1 MPDHGRAVGTARLL
15 SVLLLVVAV
24 SGILIGSPERVTAPL
39 DMVVGLAIGFT
50 PVGLFLLRGLPG
62 HPLAGL
68 TVASGLLA
76 LAALAAVAWSGTLVG
91 AWLTQWLWFPAV
103 GLIPLTLLAFPDG
116 FGDRVSRRIAA
127 MMAAAVVIGTVLLAA
142 AAAKAPRGLAT
153 GGTTGTPTQRLLVMG
168 VLALSGVL
176 ILGTL
181 WVIARML
188 ERVRRASALG
198 RRQLASLL
206 PAGAL
211 LIPGLVLDAAG
222 VPFALVPA
230 AIALPLG
237 MGAAVL
243 RFSYRDLDLVVN
255 RTLVWL
261 VMTGL
266 LILVFGAVVT
276 GVSALLPG
284 AGWLPTALAI
294 GLVAATFDPVRR
306 RVEGSLRR
314 LLFGDRDSPELVLA
328 TLSRQM
334 RQAAEPRAMLTALVA
349 TVTEALQVP
358 YARLVLDTPSG
369 SMAVAEH
376 GRVTSTQGF
385 PIGDPGELGRLE
397 VAPRRT
403 GEAFTPAEH
412 NLLTEVA
419 AAAAVAIRAHRL
431 TLDLHAARQALVLA
445 REEERLRIRR
455 DLHDGLGPALVGS
468 RMQVRAVQALV
479 SDPRAGELLTS
490 TFDDLTVC
498 STEVRRIVDG
508 LRPPALD
515 AGLAPALHS
524 LIRSVLPAL
533 DTHIDITDDLLSL
546 PPAVDVAVYR
556 IAAEALA
563 NVARHAD
570 ARRIH
575 FQVERD
581 RTSVTLVVADDGRG
595 GARGRPGGVG
605 LGSMEARVAE
615 LGGHFEIRS
624 EQGTQ
629 VRAVLPLAVG

>member
-1 MPDHGRAVGTARLL
+1 MTDHGRVVGTARLL
-15 SVLLLVVAV
+15 TVALLLVAV
-24 SGILIGSPERVTAPL
+24 SGLLVGSSERVTAPL

-62 HPLAGL
+62 HPVAGL
-68 TVASGLLA
+68 TLASGILA
-76 LAALAAVAWSGTLVG
+76 LAALGAIAWSATVVG

-103 GLIPLTLLAFPDG
+103 GLIPLTLLTFPDG
-116 FGDRVSRRIAA
+116 IGDRVSRRVAGTLA
-127 MMAAAVVIGTVLLAA
+127 TAVVVGTVLLAVA
-142 AAAKAPRGLAT
+142 AAQSPRGLAT
-153 GGTTGTPTQRLLVMG
+153 GGAPGTPTQRLLVTG

-176 ILGTL
+176 VLGTL

-188 ERVRRASALG
+188 RRVRRTSALG

-206 PAGAL
+206 PAAAL
-211 LIPGLVLDAAG
+211 LVPGLALDAAG
-222 VPFALVPA
+222 APFALVPA

-243 RFSYRDLDLVVN
+243 RFAYRDLDLVVN
-255 RTLVWL
+255 RTMVWL
-261 VMTGL
+261 VMTVL

-276 GVSALLPG
+276 GVTALLPG
-284 AGWLPTALAI
+284 ANLLATALTT

-306 RVEGSLRR
+306 RVDASLRR

-334 RQAAEPRAMLTALVA
+334 RQAAEPRAMLTALVV

-358 YARLVLDTPSG
+358 YARLVLDAPSG
-369 SMAVAEH
+369 SMTVAEH
-376 GRVTSTQGF
+376 GRVASTQCYS
-385 PIGDPGELGRLE
+385 IGDRGELGGLE
-397 VAPRRT
+397 VSPRRT
-403 GEAFTPAEH
+403 GEAFTRAEDE
-412 NLLTEVA
+412 LLNDVA

-431 TLDLHAARQALVLA
+431 TLELHAARQALVLT

-468 RMQVRAVQALV
+468 RMQVRAVQAMV
-479 SDPRAGELLTS
+479 SDPHAEALLTS
-490 TFDDLTVC
+490 TFEDLSVC
-498 STEVRRIVDG
+498 SAEVRRIVDG

-515 AGLAPALHS
+515 AGLGPALHA
-524 LIRSVLPAL
+524 LVRSVLPTA
-533 DTHIDITDDLLSL
+533 DTHIDIAGDLAGL

-570 ARRIH
+570 ARRVRLH
-575 FQVERD
+575 VDRD
-581 RTSVTLVVADDGRG
+581 LTSVALLVADDGRG
-595 GARGRPGGVG
+595 GAHRRPGGVG
-605 LGSMEARVAE
+605 LGSMQARVAE
-615 LGGHFEIRS
+615 LGGRLEIHS

-629 VRAVLPLAVG
+629 VRAVLPLAGG